1 MTWSMTLADLP
12 IAGKTSKPHDYQQNV
27 QKMQDL
33 SKTWVFNEKRVWK
46 LQTKK
51 EKKQNSPPFKNTLWN
66 TVPLNTTVH
75 SNKYCAGYKIN
86 SLGPKSL
93 LKTLSVEKKTRQ
105 SFQWKKNYLTVFS
118 PFIEFDKPQGT
129 NFNGPQGFL
138 TIIVQMTRPF
148 LWELRGR

>member
-93 LKTLSVEKKTRQ
+93 LKTLSVEKKQ
-105 SFQWKKNYLTVFS
+105 GNLSSEKKIIWPFFLLLSSLTNLKEQILTVRKVFWQLLCKWQDH
-118 PFIEFDKPQGT
+118 FFGT
-129 NFNGPQGFL
+129 
-138 TIIVQMTRPF
+138 
-148 LWELRGR
+148 